1 MNSQKKEKLSN
12 IPVPVEPIPEKVIPM
27 NNIMRARADLRWAQN
42 APGCNSKRSSAYIE
56 GIYPQFINKGHHC
69 YIYDVDNR
77 QYIDFTGAL
86 GAVSLG
92 YNHPKVMEAIIKQL
106 KNGIICGPLTTD
118 IEVECYDK
126 ICSTFA
132 LEKVRFLKSGN
143 EATNAAIRIARAFT
157 HRSHVVSEG
166 YHGHGDMWT
175 SLTPPA
181 IGVVDKFDISASSD
195 GNDAAYIFEGLL
207 LSDEQGD
214 IDKLKAKIKEYKL
227 NHTVTISD
235 EIVTGCRVEN
245 WTANQKYDYK
255 ADLVCLGKGI
265 ANGMPLSVVGGDAY
279 IMDSTEYF
287 VSSTYSGE
295 TLSLAACIATLDEI
309 KTKSLKDLQFYAK
322 RFLDNLN
329 NLIKPIN
336 VKIQGYGTR
345 GMFPSTQIEGAIFMQ
360 ECCKV
365 GLFFGKA
372 FFYNFAHMETEG
384 LEETVMNK
392 VSDVVAK
399 IKRGD
404 AKLEGRLP
412 AETFRR

>member
-1 MNSQKKEKLSN
+1 MISFFFVSSVKSVGL
-12 IPVPVEPIPEKVIPM
+12 PIT
-27 NNIMRARADLRWAQN
+27 
-42 APGCNSKRSSAYIE
+42 PGFFS
-56 GIYPQFINKGHHC
+56 
-69 YIYDVDNR
+69 
-77 QYIDFTGAL
+77 DFF
-86 GAVSLG
+86 V
-92 YNHPKVMEAIIKQL
+92 
-106 KNGIICGPLTTD
+106 
-118 IEVECYDK
+118 
-126 ICSTFA
+126 FA
-132 LEKVRFLKSGN
+132 
-143 EATNAAIRIARAFT
+143 
-157 HRSHVVSEG
+157 
-166 YHGHGDMWT
+166 
-175 SLTPPA
+175 
-181 IGVVDKFDISASSD
+181 
-195 GNDAAYIFEGLL
+195 
-207 LSDEQGD
+207 
-214 IDKLKAKIKEYKL
+214 
-227 NHTVTISD
+227 
-235 EIVTGCRVEN
+235 
-245 WTANQKYDYK
+245 
-255 ADLVCLGKGI
+255 
-265 ANGMPLSVVGGDAY
+265 LSVVGGDAY